1 MIKNNKAKFD
11 ESVDISIN
19 LGIDPKHADQNIRG
33 SVFLPYGTGKVA
45 KIAVF
50 AKGLKAKEAEEAGA
64 DFIGAEDLAS
74 KIEDGLLSFD
84 KVIASPDMMVI
95 VGKLGKILGPRGLMP
110 NPKSGTVTSEIAKA
124 IKEIKNGKIEFKIDK
139 TGNLH
144 TKLGRVSFL
153 SEELQSNFKTLLLAV
168 LKARPISAKGQYIK
182 KIVMSSTMGPAIKI
196 DPICVSE

>member
-1 MIKNNKAKFD
+1 M
-11 ESVDISIN
+11 
-19 LGIDPKHADQNIRG
+19 
-33 SVFLPYGTGKVA
+33 PYGTGKVA

-196 DPICVSE
+196 DPIDRKSVV